1 MMSKK
6 NKVFISCDDANHN
19 CDKSQYKE
27 ATFLEKIKLTLH
39 LLYCRTCREYS
50 NNNAKLSKVINDS
63 NVDCLELKDKQ
74 EMKDC
79 FERELKQHQQQP

>member
-6 NKVFISCDDANHN
+6 NKIFISCVDANHN

-27 ATFLEKIKLTLH
+27 ATFWEKFKLNIH
-39 LLYCRTCREYS
+39 LLYCQACRGYS
-50 NNNAKLSKVINDS
+50 SNNAKLSKVINDS

-79 FERELKQHQQQP
+79 FEKELKQRQ